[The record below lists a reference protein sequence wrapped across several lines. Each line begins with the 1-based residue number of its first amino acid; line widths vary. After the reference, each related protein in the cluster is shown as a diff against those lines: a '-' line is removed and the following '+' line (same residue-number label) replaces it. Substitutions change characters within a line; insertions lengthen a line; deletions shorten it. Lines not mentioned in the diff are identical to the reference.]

1 MIPQA
6 HSWAYIAGKKA
17 KTLIWKDTRTLIFT
31 PVLFTV
37 AKMWKQLK
45 YPLTDEW
52 MKKMWDAHRVEY
64 YSAMKKR
71 ETLPLAAPWMG
82 SEGIMLRELSQR
94 KRNAQ

>member
-1 MIPQA
+1 MIPQS

-17 KTLIWKDTRTLIFT
+17 KTLIWKDTRTLIFI

-37 AKMWKQLK
+37 AKMWKQPK

-52 MKKMWDAHRVEY
+52 MKKMWYVHIVEY
-64 YSAMKKR
+64 YSAMKKS

-82 SEGIMLRELSQR
+82 SEGTMLRELSQR
-94 KRNAQ
+94 KRNAE